1 MRRNTDRA
9 NTRATTAMRNAK
21 SLVQVQVADI
31 GTELW
36 RGAMPDKGV
45 QIGPVDIDLTAGFM
59 DDIAQ
64 IGNRL
69 LEDTM
74 R

>member
-9 NTRATTAMRNAK
+9 NTRPAATMRNAEG
-21 SLVQVQVADI
+21 LVQVQVADI
-31 GTELW
+31 GTKLW
-36 RGAMPDKGV
+36 RRAMPDKGV

-59 DDIAQ
+59 DDVAQ
-64 IGNRL
+64 LGNRFFK
-69 LEDTM
+69 DTM